1 MTEWLADATLSHLR
15 DVAEWPDLGER
26 YQVIRRL
33 GRGGMGV
40 VYLALDRALDREVAV
55 KVLAGATPEPA
66 ACDRLRAEAQ
76 ILGRLEHPGIVPV
89 HDVGTLADGRVFY
102 VMTRVRGKGLDE
114 AVTDDT
120 SLAERLE
127 IFLRI
132 CDAVSFAHAQGIVHR
147 DLKPGNV
154 MLGPFGEVL
163 VMDWGVAKVLTT
175 ITADDVVVG
184 TPGFMAPEQAGGDFD
199 RVDARADV
207 FALGA
212 ILHHLLPTS
221 SPKPLA
227 AIAGRA
233 QAANVDQRYPSVE
246 ALARDLGRFRNGEA
260 VDAYRE
266 SLVERL
272 VRGYRRYEVPILL
285 VVAYMIMR
293 VLLLLWLRL

>member
-15 DVAEWPDLGER
+15 DVADWPDLGGR
-26 YQVIRRL
+26 YEVIRRL

-40 VYLALDRALDREVAV
+40 VYLAFDRALDREVAV
-55 KVLAGATPEPA
+55 KLLAGAVHDSA

-89 HDVGTLADGRVFY
+89 HDVGALADGRVYY
-102 VMTRVRGKGLDE
+102 VMTRVRGKRLDE
-114 AVTDDT
+114 AVTAET

-127 IFLRI
+127 ILLRI

-163 VMDWGVAKVLTT
+163 VMDWGVAKVLNTGA
-175 ITADDVVVG
+175 IDDAVVG
-184 TPGFMAPEQAGGDFD
+184 TPGFMAPEQAGGDRN

-212 ILHHLLPTS
+212 ILHGLLPTP
-221 SPKPLA
+221 SPKALA
-227 AIAGRA
+227 AIARRA
-233 QAANVDQRYPSVE
+233 QAPRVDERYPSVE
-246 ALARDLGRFRNGEA
+246 ALARDLGRFRNGEP

-266 SLVERL
+266 SIAER
-272 VRGYRRYEVPILL
+272 VIRTYRRYEVPILL
-285 VVAYMIMR
+285 MVAYMVMR
-293 VLLLLWLRL
+293 VMLILWLRI